1 MSMRWALLLLLL
13 AGPAAQAA
21 DLPPI
26 RIGLVVPATSEAG
39 PVAQSMR
46 RAAEMAVADWTP
58 RLGRPL
64 ELRVKDDQFDP
75 KQAVIT
81 AEKLIQE
88 GVWGVVGHY
97 YSSSSIPASA
107 VYAAADVPLVTPTST
122 HPRLTSQGFDNVFR
136 VSGRD
141 DQQAVTAADFA
152 LETLKAR
159 RIAIVHDQTEYGS
172 GLAETF
178 ERTLWR
184 RASKRVVL
192 TEMLAQGDKDFTS
205 QVTALKAARPDLV
218 YYGGIFREA
227 GYLVRQMR
235 QAGLTAT
242 FLSGDA
248 VLDTEFVRLAGEDAA
263 SGTYLTFYPD
273 PRRLDSAGAF
283 RREFESRYGS
293 LGPYV
298 LYTYDAMGVLLQG
311 ISTAKAVDNSPE
323 SLRRVIRAIRGR
335 PYKGV
340 LGTLRWDKNGDLAA
354 SPYVVYLTKRG
365 GDFQGW
371 FEQLPSP
378 AKPKGAP

>member
-1 MSMRWALLLLLL
+1 MIAGLLILLLLGWSGAE
-13 AGPAAQAA
+13 AGV
-21 DLPPI
+21 PPPL
-26 RIGLVVPATSEAG
+26 RIGLVVPAASEAG

-46 RAAEMAVADWTP
+46 RAAEMAVADWAP
-58 RLGRPL
+58 KLGRPV
-64 ELRVKDDQFDP
+64 ELRVKADQFDP
-75 KQAVIT
+75 KQSVIT
-81 AEKLIQE
+81 AEQLVQE

-107 VYAAADVPLVTPTST
+107 VYAAADIPLITPTST
-122 HPRLTSQGFDNVFR
+122 HPRLTSQGFDNIFR

-152 LETLKAR
+152 LATLKSR

-178 ERTLWR
+178 ERSLWR
-184 RASKRVVL
+184 RAPKRVIL
-192 TEMLAQGDKDFTS
+192 TEMLAQGDKDFTA

-218 YYGGIFREA
+218 YFGGIFREA

-235 QAGLTAT
+235 QASLTSA

-263 SGTYLTFYPD
+263 AGAYLTFAPD
-273 PRRLDSAGAF
+273 PRLLDSAGPLI
-283 RREFESRYGS
+283 REFETRYGS

-298 LYTYDAMGVLLQG
+298 LYVYDAVGVLLQG
-311 ISTAKAVDNSPE
+311 IRNAKPADHSPE
-323 SLRRVIRAIRGR
+323 ALRRVVRAIRAR

-340 LGTLRWDKNGDLAA
+340 LGTLRWDKNGDLAN
-354 SPYVVYLTKRG
+354 SPYVVYVTKRG
-365 GDFQGW
+365 GNVQGW
-371 FEQLPSP
+371 FEQLPRPGSP
-378 AKPKGAP
+378 TRP